1 MLKVFHSRVLTP
13 KQGVRY
19 KTTTIQ
25 PKATRLSGQPH
36 STALV
41 PVKAKKI
48 PKLYTKK
55 TFDKQ
60 DPATAQL
67 LIENGARVVQDTMN
81 FKGRVLTRVTGT
93 LRRHKRQHRF
103 EQAALRHI
111 LERHSPRHFAGKFKS
126 KENFFPED
134 VTIAQISALM
144 VLVYRNGRRMQ
155 RRPPKPGEVVDK
167 TFFQM
172 TGRVNGIAYVLG
184 LHGSKVVQFYPKK
197 DSVAVPGPTRELLA
211 RLRAG
216 RKPVLV
222 AEPEKE

>member
-1 MLKVFHSRVLTP
+1 MMKVLRFRGPTP
-13 KQGVRY
+13 KRGVGY

-25 PKATRLSGQPH
+25 PTDTRLSDQSR

-41 PVKAKKI
+41 LVKAKEV
-48 PKLYTKK
+48 PEFYTKK

-67 LIENGARVVQDTMN
+67 LIENGARVVQDTMD
-81 FKGRVLTRVTGT
+81 FKGQVLTRVTGT
-93 LRRHKRQHRF
+93 LRRRKRQHRI

-111 LERHSPRHFAGKFKS
+111 LKRHSPRHFAGKFKL
-126 KENFFPED
+126 KENWFPKD
-134 VTIAQISALM
+134 ITIAQIIALM

-155 RRPPKPGEVVDK
+155 RRPAEPGHVVDK
-167 TFFQM
+167 PFFRM
-172 TGRVNGIAYVLG
+172 TGRVNGVAYVLG
-184 LHGSKVVQFYPKK
+184 LNGPKVVQFYPRK

-211 RLRAG
+211 RLKAG
-216 RKPVLV
+216 RTPVPA